1 MIYITLYR
9 YVVGENECK
18 CGFLTALDD
27 YFDLYTSFVLSAEF
41 TERLPQPEIDME
53 NTKSYFT
60 QKGNRSF
67 NKAIRNC
74 RKAYE
79 AKGIKF
85 VQEVYDTEL
94 DNIIYQDQYQIV
106 VRTN

>member
-1 MIYITLYR
+1 MTVYR
-9 YVVGENECK
+9 YVVGEKDSE

-27 YFDLYTSFVLSAEF
+27 YFDLETAFALGFEF
-41 TERLPQPEIDME
+41 TKRLPEAEIDMK
-53 NTKSYFT
+53 NTRSYFT

-79 AKGIKF
+79 EKGIKF
-85 VQEVYDTEL
+85 SQEVHNLGNEE
-94 DNIIYQDQYQIV
+94 IIYQDKYQIIV
-106 VRTN
+106 KTTQ